1 MDISKIIDDTI
12 YKCTQDVAN
21 DKFKNHFK
29 TDDEDKAVLDN
40 AVQNEIIM
48 NYCNS
53 LLEAYH
59 KELSASLA
67 AQGIHI

>member
-12 YKCTQDVAN
+12 YKCTQDAVN
-21 DKFKNHFK
+21 GQFNSPYKSN
-29 TDDEDKAVLDN
+29 DEDNAVLDK
-40 AVQNEIIM
+40 AKQNEIIM

-53 LLEAYH
+53 LLESYH

-67 AQGIHI
+67 SQGIRI

>member
-12 YKCTQDVAN
+12 YKCTHEVVN
-21 DKFKNHFK
+21 GKFKNHY
-29 TDDEDKAVLDN
+29 EADKEGNAILD
-40 AVQNEIIM
+40 ADKQNEMII